1 MDRCAT
7 VLNKTLKM
15 LNLDLEELGADYDRL
30 TNQVI
35 QMGSVMRLSGKKIS
49 IIADVS
55 EITVAHEMHSE
66 LTTETFTRCCYT
78 SNQKLREL
86 LFHMNKSIRS
96 VA

>member
-1 MDRCAT
+1 MDRCST

-55 EITVAHEMHSE
+55 EITVAHEMHRK